1 MITAK
6 EAKKITEDSHPH
18 ATEIHAVKKAY
29 IETVIK
35 RAAREGKI
43 WTSFYNSLM
52 SEEWLQI
59 ASWLSSYGYTC
70 WFDVN
75 NNLCVRWSK

>member
-6 EAKKITEDSHPH
+6 EAKKITEDSHPYT
-18 ATEIHAVKKAY
+18 TEISSVKKAQ

-35 RAAREGKI
+35 RAAKI
-43 WTSFYNSLM
+43 GNICVSFNNSSM

-70 WFDVN
+70 WFDAS
-75 NNLCVRWSK
+75 NNLYVRWDR